1 MAQLIDN
8 AKIGAM
14 LGQTTQAI
22 QQTTGAV
29 SQVEQWTQL
38 AQAING
44 IMDKAI
50 SFRNKQS
57 GEVVGSTAPMQSLA
71 PMQSMDLSN
80 RIIPA
85 NQPQPTTMTIEIDN
99 AILQNILMENFVKL
113 KNLPEDVQ
121 SKTLKD
127 FIASVEQNQAMLS
140 AFIPSIAL
148 ELKKCVKVKT

>member
-29 SQVEQWTQL
+29 SQVEQWTHL

-50 SFRNKQS
+50 NFRKQNS
-57 GEVVGSTAPMQSLA
+57 GEVVGSPQQPVQQ

-80 RIIPA
+80 RVIPA
-85 NQPQPTTMTIEIDN
+85 NQPQPTMMTIEIDN
-99 AILQNILMENFVKL
+99 AILQNILLENLQKL
-113 KNLPEDVQ
+113 KNLPEETQ
-121 SKTLKD
+121 SKTLKE
-127 FIASVEQNQAMLS
+127 FIAGVEQNQMMLT
-140 AFIPSIAL
+140 AFIPMIAS